1 MQVIECAR
9 CGRALKNPKARE
21 LGYGLICWRKIQGER
36 AREQR
41 NADDSIVITPTIT
54 DGYAG
59 ARGPGGT
66 VKVVRIRNGVQEP
79 LRHLVHHS
87 PDGFNWGYGGSGPA
101 DLARS
106 IIGDVLGTTDPEP
119 EIYQEFKRDFIAGL
133 YQNQWEIPLVNIEL
147 WLKFFRVEREKAAL

>member
-59 ARGPGGT
+59 ARGPDGT
-66 VKVVRIRNGVQEP
+66 VKVVRIRSGQQTP
-79 LRHLVHHS
+79 LEGRWHHTGITS
-87 PDGFNWGYGGSGPA
+87 GEFNWGYGGSGPA

-106 IIGDVLGTTDPEP
+106 IIADVTGDENPHP
-119 EIYQEFKRDFIAGL
+119 AIYQPFKWEFVSSWGDR
-133 YQNQWEIPLVNIEL
+133 WEISLDEIRA
-147 WLKFFRVEREKAAL
+147 WLEKRKAAIEA